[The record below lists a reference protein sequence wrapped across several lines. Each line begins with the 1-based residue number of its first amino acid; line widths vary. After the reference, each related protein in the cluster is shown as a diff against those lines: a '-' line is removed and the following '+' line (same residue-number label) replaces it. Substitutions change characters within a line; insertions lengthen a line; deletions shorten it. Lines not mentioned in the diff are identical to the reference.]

1 MNSSPST
8 SKVKKS
14 RGAGTSPRVP
24 TKNHLFERTR
34 EARSMS
40 NSTSEG
46 NPNPDVYATAGNLDV
61 IPARYASTLQLLCV
75 GGALH
80 Q

>member
-1 MNSSPST
+1 
-8 SKVKKS
+8 
-14 RGAGTSPRVP
+14 
-24 TKNHLFERTR
+24 
-34 EARSMS
+34 MS